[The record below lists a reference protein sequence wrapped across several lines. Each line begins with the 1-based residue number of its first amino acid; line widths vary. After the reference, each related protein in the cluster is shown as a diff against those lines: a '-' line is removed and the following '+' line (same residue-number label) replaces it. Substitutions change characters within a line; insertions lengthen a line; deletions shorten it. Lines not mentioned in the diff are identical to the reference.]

1 MNALSSSE
9 RAFLAL
15 FFGGLL
21 LAPLAGPDLFPYST
35 FPMFSDATRA
45 LSRLEVSGPD
55 GPLPSAAF
63 GLASDY
69 VMNRNV
75 WVGRAIPPGPNPLGR
90 PADPALVAARVR
102 ARWPTTD
109 PPAWIEVREVTLWV
123 DAAEELRRE
132 ETARWRFTR

>member
-1 MNALSSSE
+1 MTALTPAE

-15 FFGGLL
+15 FLAGLL

-45 LSRLEVSGPD
+45 LSRLEVIGPA
-55 GPLPSAAF
+55 GPLPSSQF

-69 VMNRNV
+69 AMNTRV
-75 WVGRAIPPGPNPLGR
+75 WVGRAIPPGPNPRGGH
-90 PADPALVAARVR
+90 ADPAVVADRIR
-102 ARWPTTD
+102 AHWPTTD
-109 PPAWIEVREVTLWV
+109 PPAWIEVREVTLWI
-123 DAAEELRRE
+123 DAEERLQRE

>member
-1 MNALSSSE
+1 V
-9 RAFLAL
+9 FLAL

-90 PADPALVAARVR
+90 PADPALVAERVR
-102 ARWPTTD
+102 ALNGEMRISGQPGRGTTIEAD
-109 PPAWIEVREVTLWV
+109 IPPAPRPPTG
-123 DAAEELRRE
+123 RG
-132 ETARWRFTR
+132 